1 MSKQLHYDDETGST
15 FDYNYAEAYISDE
28 EDAYCDDEHHSNSS
42 LIVLTTSSPIRFHS
56 KHEHLVRCDATA
68 SSSSSHQRRQHLPPV
83 SGSRS
88 AAGDASA
95 TTPPLSMHGSSS
107 EAATS
112 TPKKLQPATAASV
125 PTPLP
130 LAAATDVV
138 LVRVHN
144 PYSAEVLLPEHR
156 DLWLADY
163 NLQYADE
170 LAELDAA
177 AAACDGEDLP
187 MDAGSAEPL
196 SMCCYFKQFGQ
207 CRMARSCWHGHAG
220 FAHTPCH
227 YGVNC
232 RIAEHRAVA
241 KAAEQ
246 AAWEAAAAASDAAAP
261 AAGANAAAARSGPV
275 RYAHNHLHPQE
286 QHAYSSYRHAYARG
300 AGSEHVAGMQPSA
313 TFSHPHHHGQPA
325 AHPHSDAGVTASDA
339 AAAMPVASQPLAAK
353 HAAPQPSTLVPA
365 NFPCAYCDKTGK
377 VMTQEIPIYEGSKV
391 LKTIRVLCGNC
402 LRTYQI

>member
-1 MSKQLHYDDETGST
+1 MSKQLHYDDETGSN

-56 KHEHLVRCDATA
+56 KHEHLVRCEATA
-68 SSSSSHQRRQHLPPV
+68 SSHHRCQHLPPV

-88 AAGDASA
+88 PAKAAA
-95 TTPPLSMHGSSS
+95 TNPLSLHGSS

-112 TPKKLQPATAASV
+112 TPQKLQPATATSA
-125 PTPLP
+125 PPPLP
-130 LAAATDVV
+130 LAAAEVV
-138 LVRVHN
+138 AVRVHN

-156 DLWLADY
+156 DLWLDDY
-163 NLQYADE
+163 NLQYAEE

-177 AAACDGEDLP
+177 AAYDAEDFS
-187 MDAGSAEPL
+187 MDAGGSAEPL

-246 AAWEAAAAASDAAAP
+246 AAWEAAAT
-261 AAGANAAAARSGPV
+261 AAGEVAGASSLAGATSGGHV
-275 RYAHNHLHPQE
+275 ARYAPRPHPQE
-286 QHAYSSYRHAYARG
+286 QHAYAASYRHAHARG
-300 AGSEHVAGMQPSA
+300 AGAELAA
-313 TFSHPHHHGQPA
+313 AFSHPPA
-325 AHPHSDAGVTASDA
+325 HPPAHPHCDGSVASSDTAAG
-339 AAAMPVASQPLAAK
+339 AMPLASQPVAPK